1 MVHMRPNTFF
11 WPTYAQV
18 DPVCGA
24 YVVQRY
30 AHFCL
35 GAKCKGGADSLSAR
49 THTIALYGP
58 SASHNPLPVQKELRS
73 LYIVDAKHFFFL
85 AAMPQPWRSNDMSPL
100 LRPLSP

>member
-1 MVHMRPNTFF
+1 VVHMRPNTLF

-49 THTIALYGP
+49 PHTIALYGL
-58 SASHNPLPVQKELRS
+58 SASHNRLPVQKELRS
-73 LYIVDAKHFFFL
+73 LYIVDANKFSCRY
-85 AAMPQPWRSNDMSPL
+85 APAIVT
-100 LRPLSP
+100 